1 MARQISTRYMVP
13 CILSHC
19 GKKERRMWLEGFA
32 EGRYPVL
39 VANRVLDE
47 GVDLPTVKTA
57 IVVGGLT
64 SQRQA
69 IQRLGRM
76 LRKGSGR
83 RRATLY
89 EIVVEDT
96 GEVNR
101 SRSRRRSEAYRPK
114 R

>member
-1 MARQISTRYMVP
+1 
-13 CILSHC
+13 
-19 GKKERRMWLEGFA
+19 MWLEGFA
-32 EGRYPVL
+32 QGRYPVL

-47 GVDLPTVKTA
+47 GVDLPAVKTA
-57 IVVGGLT
+57 IVLGGLS

-69 IQRLGRM
+69 IQRLGRV

-89 EIVVEDT
+89 EIVVDNT
-96 GEVNR
+96 REVTR
-101 SRSRRRSEAYRPK
+101 SRDRRRNEAFRGK

>member
-1 MARQISTRYMVP
+1 
-13 CILSHC
+13 
-19 GKKERRMWLEGFA
+19 MWLEGFA

-47 GVDLPTVKTA
+47 GVDLPAVKTA
-57 IVVGGLT
+57 IVLGGLS

-69 IQRLGRM
+69 IQRLGRV

-89 EIVVEDT
+89 EIVVDDT
-96 GEVNR
+96 REVTR
-101 SRSRRRSEAYRPK
+101 SRDRRRNEAFRAK